1 MNQRPPVQHAAS
13 TSDTASIPDVGAAT
27 RALPWTLIRR
37 AWIRSGTLRSVNGLG
52 TRRGGDTEAAV
63 VDSERRAA

>member
-1 MNQRPPVQHAAS
+1 MNHRPPMQHATS
-13 TSDTASIPDVGAAT
+13 TSDVAPNADSSAAS

-37 AWIRSGTLRSVNGLG
+37 AWIRSGRVRSVDALT
-52 TRRGGDTEAAV
+52 TRRGDDAEAAI